1 FAARQQAVFVV
12 LNKSDELPAELVA
25 DCLADLRAL
34 LASNGLDQ
42 IRVMA
47 VSALKGDGLGE
58 LKRLVAERVSGRRA
72 ADERLVAELVACAEK
87 LLAENGDAPARS
99 LAGPDKAR
107 ALSAFAA
114 AAGVPVLVSALNRA
128 YRREIAIAAAWPP
141 LRWLARL
148 RPDPLKRLRRRLTKG
163 LARQYRLQHTGPMPA
178 PDLDHIA
185 PTEPVPVQR
194 TRVDQTVRRIV
205 GVAATGLGR
214 PWVNSL

>member
-1 FAARQQAVFVV
+1 
-12 LNKSDELPAELVA
+12 
-25 DCLADLRAL
+25 
-34 LASNGLDQ
+34 
-42 IRVMA
+42 
-47 VSALKGDGLGE
+47 
-58 LKRLVAERVSGRRA
+58 
-72 ADERLVAELVACAEK
+72 
-87 LLAENGDAPARS
+87 
-99 LAGPDKAR
+99 
-107 ALSAFAA
+107 
-114 AAGVPVLVSALNRA
+114 
-128 YRREIAIAAAWPP
+128 AAAWPP

-214 PWVNSL
+214 PWVNSLRTGIGARIDELGEALDRAVSSTDLGTRE